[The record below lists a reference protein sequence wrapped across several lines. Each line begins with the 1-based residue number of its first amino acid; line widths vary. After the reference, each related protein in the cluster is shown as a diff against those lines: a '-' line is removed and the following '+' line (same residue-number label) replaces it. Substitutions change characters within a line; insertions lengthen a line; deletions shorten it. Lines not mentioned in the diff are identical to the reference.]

1 MMDTTNEPMTKL
13 LNGFKAPTEF
23 YNEVYQ
29 NIRAGVAAM
38 ISGNL
43 YTAKMLVVDGYWANL
58 KINKRKSLAGRCFAH
73 MVSTGLFPL
82 KFVQYKKS
90 CTKHYQN
97 K

>member
-1 MMDTTNEPMTKL
+1 MKNTNEPMTEL
-13 LNGFKAPTEF
+13 LNGHYAPTEF

-38 ISGNL
+38 LPGRL
-43 YTAKMLVVDGYWANL
+43 YTAKMIVVDGYWDTL
-58 KINKRKSLAGRCFAH
+58 PSNKWKTLAGRCFAH

-82 KFVQYKKS
+82 NFVQYKRS
-90 CTKHYQN
+90 CTKHYQT